1 MNIGS
6 EQASDAIITS
16 GAKIVDINRQ
26 PVKIKEVKIS
36 PSTIEQGVIIG
47 YDFNNNRMAIK
58 KYKKEYF
65 DSN

>member
-1 MNIGS
+1 MNDYDPS
-6 EQASDAIITS
+6 ASGAITAS
-16 GAKIVDINRQ
+16 GAKIVDVNRQ
-26 PVKIKEVKIS
+26 PIKKEEVKIS